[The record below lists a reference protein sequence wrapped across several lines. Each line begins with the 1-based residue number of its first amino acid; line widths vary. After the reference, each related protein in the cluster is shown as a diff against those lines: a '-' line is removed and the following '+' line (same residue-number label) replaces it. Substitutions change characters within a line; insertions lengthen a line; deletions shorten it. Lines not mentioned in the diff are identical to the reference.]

1 VAQENIADSSNPNPA
16 RRRGR
21 VKLFVVLLIC
31 AAPLIASYLTFYV
44 VKPDGRTNYGTIL
57 DARTLPV
64 PEMATTTLDGK
75 PRTLADLKGKWVM
88 VRVGGGQCE
97 DECQRQL
104 YAMRQWRTMQGKN
117 MERMERVWLIT
128 DQEPLDT
135 VLMREYD
142 GMELLRA
149 PAATVAQWLP
159 VAPGQKMGD
168 HIYLIDPLGNLMM
181 RFPYQPE
188 PGRVYKDLAK
198 LLKAS
203 AIG

>member
-1 VAQENIADSSNPNPA
+1 MAQEHIADTSTANTT

-21 VKLFVVLLIC
+21 IKLFAVLLIC
-31 AAPLIASYLTFYV
+31 AAPIIASYLTFYV
-44 VKPDGRTNYGTIL
+44 VKPDGRTNYSTIL
-57 DARTLPV
+57 DARSLPI

-88 VRVGGGQCE
+88 VRVGSGVCDE
-97 DECQRQL
+97 ECQRQL

-128 DQEPLDT
+128 DNEPLDT

-159 VAPGQKMGD
+159 VEAGRKMGD

-188 PGRVYKDLAK
+188 PGRVYKDIAK

>member
-1 VAQENIADSSNPNPA
+1 VAQEQLADPDTA

-21 VKLFVVLLIC
+21 LKLLLVLLIC
-31 AAPLIASYLTFYV
+31 AAPLIVSYITFYI
-44 VKPDGRTNYGTIL
+44 VKPTDRTNYGTIL
-57 DARTLPV
+57 DARTLPI
-64 PEMATTTLDGK
+64 PQMATTTLDGQ

-88 VRVGGGQCE
+88 LRVGGGKCN
-97 DECQRQL
+97 DECMRQL

-128 DQEPLDT
+128 DSEPLDT
-135 VLMREYD
+135 VMMREYD

-149 PAATVAQWLP
+149 PAATVAKWLP
-159 VAPGQKMGD
+159 TEAGHPPSD

-181 RFPYQPE
+181 RFPFQPE
-188 PGRVYKDLAK
+188 PGRVYKDIAK

>member
-1 VAQENIADSSNPNPA
+1 MAQEQIAEPNAA

-21 VKLFVVLLIC
+21 LKLLVLLLVC
-31 AAPLIASYLTFYV
+31 AAPIIVSYITFYI
-44 VKPDGRTNYGTIL
+44 VKPDGRTNYSTIL
-57 DARTLPV
+57 DARTLPI

-75 PRTLADLKGKWVM
+75 PRTLADLKGKWIM
-88 VRVGGGQCE
+88 VRVGGGAC
-97 DECQRQL
+97 DEECGRQL
-104 YAMRQWRTMQGKN
+104 YAMRQWRTMQGKH
-117 MERMERVWLIT
+117 MDRMERVWLIT
-128 DQEPLDT
+128 DNEPLDT

-149 PAATVAQWLP
+149 PAATVEKWLP
-159 VAPGQKMGD
+159 VEAGRKPSD

-188 PGRVYKDLAK
+188 PGRVYKDIAK

>member
-1 VAQENIADSSNPNPA
+1 MAQEQITDPNTA
-16 RRRGR
+16 RSRGR
-21 VKLFVVLLIC
+21 KKLLLVLLIC
-31 AAPLIASYLTFYV
+31 AAPLIASYFTYYV
-44 VKPDGRTNYGTIL
+44 VKPKDRTNYGTIL
-57 DARTLPV
+57 DARALPI
-64 PEMATTTLDGK
+64 PQMATTTLDGQ

-88 VRVGGGQCE
+88 LRVGGGQCL

-117 MERMERVWLIT
+117 MDRMERVWLIT
-128 DQEPLDT
+128 DRAPLDT
-135 VLMREYD
+135 VTMREYD

-149 PAATVAQWLP
+149 PAPVVAKWLP
-159 VAPGQKMGD
+159 VEPGRAQSD

-188 PGRVYKDLAK
+188 PGRVYKDIAK

>member
-1 VAQENIADSSNPNPA
+1 MAQEQIADTNAPSTA

-21 VKLFVVLLIC
+21 VKLFAVLLVC
-31 AAPLIASYLTFYV
+31 AAPIIASYLTFYV

-57 DARTLPV
+57 DARSLPI

-88 VRVGGGQCE
+88 VRVGGGACE

-117 MERMERVWLIT
+117 MERIERVWLIT
-128 DQEPLDT
+128 DNEPLDT

-149 PAATVAQWLP
+149 PAATVAKWLP
-159 VAPGQKMGD
+159 VESGQKLGD

-181 RFPYQPE
+181 RYPYQPE
-188 PGRVYKDLAK
+188 PGRVYKDIAK

>member
-1 VAQENIADSSNPNPA
+1 MAQEHIADTNAPSTA

-21 VKLFVVLLIC
+21 VKLFAVLLVC
-31 AAPLIASYLTFYV
+31 AAPIIASYLTFYV

-57 DARTLPV
+57 DARTLPI

-88 VRVGGGQCE
+88 VRVGGGVCE

-117 MERMERVWLIT
+117 MERIERVWLIT
-128 DQEPLDT
+128 DNEPLDT

-149 PAATVAQWLP
+149 PAATVAKWLA
-159 VAPGQKMGD
+159 VESGRKLGD

-181 RFPYQPE
+181 RYPYQPE
-188 PGRVYKDLAK
+188 PGRVYKDIAK